1 MESSTGSK
9 LTSYTVKLTLGSGL
23 RVRQIPHRHHFGPTS
38 VPHCRK
44 NQPPSFPRSFITSRK
59 TQLLHST
66 SVDGVQSP
74 EPSPR
79 PIWRQ
84 ELTWNLRGDL
94 FGGFTAA
101 VVALPLALAFGVA
114 SGAGPLAG
122 LYGAV
127 FSGFFAALFGGTP
140 AQVTGPTGPMTVVAA
155 TIFAQYST
163 DHSLAFS
170 VICLAGIFQI
180 IMGAMKLGRFIK

>member
-23 RVRQIPHRHHFGPTS
+23 RVRQIPNRHHVGPTS
-38 VPHCRK
+38 VPPHLRK
-44 NQPPSFPRSFITSRK
+44 NQPPPFLRPFFTPRK
-59 TQLLHST
+59 THLHST
-66 SVDGVQSP
+66 SVDGVESP
-74 EPSPR
+74 EPTPR
-79 PIWRQ
+79 SVWPQ

-140 AQVTGPTGPMTVVAA
+140 AQVTGPTGPMTVVTA
-155 TIFAQYST
+155 TLFAQYAF